1 MVVVVGTEYEQKE
14 GLFVVGECSVPSAST
29 LPSVRMEEICS
40 VVPWV
45 DFSNESG
52 NNHNSMVKLASAGSL
67 SMSADK
73 FPLDVRE
80 FMPGVHPAKRP
91 GSNAT
96 VLPSDTPEPEQL
108 LALFIERLPIVSSPT
123 DGINERA
130 IH

>member
-1 MVVVVGTEYEQKE
+1 VGGTEYEQKE
-14 GLFVVGECSVPSAST
+14 GLLERGDCSVPSAST
-29 LPSVRMEEICS
+29 LPSVRMEEIAPAA
-40 VVPWV
+40 VPKV

-52 NNHNSMVKLASAGSL
+52 NNHNSMVKLASAGNL

-80 FMPGVHPAKRP
+80 FMPEVHPAKRP

-108 LALFIERLPIVSSPT
+108 LALFIDRLPIVSSPT
-123 DGINERA
+123 DGINEPA